1 MHGGELSMSEWS
13 ARYDG
18 LAKEL
23 EVLDLP
29 SAEEAEARAA
39 AEEMMKD
46 VEEDVIKEEND
57 EEEEAVEEQEEEEEE
72 EDDED
77 MEDVPKKRRKA
88 QEPLK
93 KKASRKSDGIDLA
106 AADQSQLLA
115 VVDAETLTRLRLTK
129 KYYADAIAFIEQ
141 LDRAMPTIADLI
153 ASTVKSEVLEAMDF
167 FKVAYEYKI
176 DSADVRLHSIQRWYW
191 YYNDWFPITTITQ
204 LGVKRM
210 LHLIWSKDEATTEED
225 GKEVKGIRSRLI
237 ECYTQLYFEPV
248 ADISAKDQVSRVAQ
262 NVIEWVFFFFLLSY
276 LPHSESESILLDLEV
291 IRLRMENTSWQF
303 FDRLTNDATLAE
315 LTSLEQLLGVMMAKG
330 VVSDDVI
337 TKLWQV
343 YSKFLLAL
351 TLGSGW

>member
-46 VEEDVIKEEND
+46 VEEDVIKEENE

-88 QEPLK
+88 QEPPK
-93 KKASRKSDGIDLA
+93 KKAPRKSDGIDSA

-176 DSADVRLHSIQRWYW
+176 DSADVRLHSIQR
-191 YYNDWFPITTITQ
+191 
-204 LGVKRM
+204 
-210 LHLIWSKDEATTEED
+210 
-225 GKEVKGIRSRLI
+225 
-237 ECYTQLYFEPV
+237 
-248 ADISAKDQVSRVAQ
+248 
-262 NVIEWVFFFFLLSY
+262 
-276 LPHSESESILLDLEV
+276 
-291 IRLRMENTSWQF
+291 
-303 FDRLTNDATLAE
+303 
-315 LTSLEQLLGVMMAKG
+315 
-330 VVSDDVI
+330 
-337 TKLWQV
+337 
-343 YSKFLLAL
+343 
-351 TLGSGW
+351 